1 MHLELD
7 LLRVLV
13 AEKVL
18 KNLLFYKVMTDDE
31 ALINEMRNTVIS
43 RNSLR
48 SAHLKRLEETKA
60 HLNEIKNKVS
70 ERLVKS
76 RTDLEMPTVETAA
89 DIKGSLLRKA
99 QLKTYYLIYL
109 NIFLK
114 N

>member
-1 MHLELD
+1 
-7 LLRVLV
+7 
-13 AEKVL
+13 
-18 KNLLFYKVMTDDE
+18 MTDDE
-31 ALINEMRNTVIS
+31 ALIHEMRNTVIS

-76 RTDLEMPTVETAA
+76 RTDLEMPTNETAA
-89 DIKGSLLRKA
+89 DIKGILPYKT
-99 QLKTYYLIYL
+99 LKLEIYL
-109 NIFLK
+109 NSFLK